1 MITTAFHIRA
11 IFVKMGKWRLLLFI
25 VQLKWR
31 KREIKRINKVQRQAL
46 TKRYSPCCNRATSPL
61 NATCSAKFREKER
74 LDNDIFQQY
83 QATSKTARCCSNIFV
98 NKSVICTSV
107 MIFCVGITHV
117 SVITSVGKKDT
128 AIDEM
133 DMPDGRQHPVE
144 YMDLV

>member
-1 MITTAFHIRA
+1 
-11 IFVKMGKWRLLLFI
+11 
-25 VQLKWR
+25 
-31 KREIKRINKVQRQAL
+31 
-46 TKRYSPCCNRATSPL
+46 
-61 NATCSAKFREKER
+61 
-74 LDNDIFQQY
+74 
-83 QATSKTARCCSNIFV
+83 
-98 NKSVICTSV
+98 